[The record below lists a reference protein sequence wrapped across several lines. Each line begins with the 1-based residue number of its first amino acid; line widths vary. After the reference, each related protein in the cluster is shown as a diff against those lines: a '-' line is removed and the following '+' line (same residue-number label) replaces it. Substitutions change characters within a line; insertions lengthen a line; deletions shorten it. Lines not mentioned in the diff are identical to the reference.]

1 MTGFRFWRTR
11 EFGTACVLA
20 AMLIACEIAARART
34 GESYLFSASLLRL
47 FQECS
52 FIGIAAIGASAV
64 IISGG
69 VDLSAGSV
77 MGLASVTLAML
88 ATTFGW
94 PAVPALAGA
103 LLIGAVVG
111 LLNGVLV
118 GYAKLPPF
126 IATLGFYSIA
136 RGLSFLF
143 SDVRISIPRD
153 AALFDVLGRYSSWTM
168 AACAAVGTLI
178 LARFSWGRY
187 VYAVGGNEEAARYSG
202 LRVGAIKTG
211 IYTVAGLLSGLAGA
225 SLALRYG
232 SGYVDLGRGYELH
245 IIAACA
251 IGGVSFTGGQGT
263 VFGALLGAV
272 TLQQLQNLLIYF
284 GVPAD
289 RIEIAY
295 GSAIILAVGFDQLRQ
310 GNVMARWFRRNP
322 T

>member
-11 EFGTACVLA
+11 EFGTACILLA
-20 AMLIACEIAARART
+20 MMVACEAAARVKT
-34 GESYLFSASLLRL
+34 GESYLLSDAFLRL

-77 MGLASVTLAML
+77 MGLASVTLALL
-88 ATTFGW
+88 AATFGW
-94 PAVPALAGA
+94 PAAPSLAVALLAGA
-103 LLIGAVVG
+103 AVGFLNGWLIGYG
-111 LLNGVLV
+111 
-118 GYAKLPPF
+118 KLPPF

-153 AALFDVLGRYSSWTM
+153 SALFGVLGRYSGWTM
-168 AACAAVGTLI
+168 GVCAAVGSVI
-178 LARFSWGRY
+178 LARFRWGRY

-202 LRVGAIKTG
+202 LRVAAIKTG
-211 IYTVAGLLSGLAGA
+211 IYTVAGLLSALGGA
-225 SLALRYG
+225 SLALLYG
-232 SGYVDLGRGYELH
+232 SGYVDLGRGYELQ

-251 IGGVSFTGGQGT
+251 IGGVSFTGGQGS
-263 VFGALLGAV
+263 VVGALLGAL
-272 TLQQLQNLLIYF
+272 TLQQLQTLLIYF
-284 GVPAD
+284 GVPSD
-289 RIEIAY
+289 RVEIAY

-310 GNVMARWFRRNP
+310 GNLVSRWFRRKA